1 MSTVHLSSVFE
12 WLVKNEWMKGKDIY
26 RDIIQTIKKG
36 KRGKRGNCDKLSK
49 RGKEERQEIVV
60 LTDNLRQ
67 Q

>member
-36 KRGKRGNCDKLSK
+36 KRGKRGNCGSY
-49 RGKEERQEIVV
+49 
-60 LTDNLRQ
+60 
-67 Q
+67 